1 MASSA
6 ADAELLPASLE
17 LRFAQ
22 GPLAALAEIAPC
34 RFLRLEPDPS
44 RARACSSGPL
54 VSTSAEAAFS
64 EQARPEFAAA
74 VHSLGAAPDSARAQ
88 SLCRR
93 PAPDFPG
100 EPSEPAAVADLAAAQ
115 LQAFA
120 VSQPVLV
127 EALPSSV
134 CAKEQPFS

>member
-1 MASSA
+1 VASSA
-6 ADAELLPASLE
+6 AGAEPLPVSLE

-22 GPLAALAEIAPC
+22 APLAVLAEFAPR
-34 RFLRLEPDPS
+34 RFLQSEPYPL
-44 RARACSSGPL
+44 RARACSSGLL

-64 EQARPEFAAA
+64 EQARPELAAA

-88 SLCRR
+88 ALCRR
-93 PAPDFPG
+93 SAPDFPG

-127 EALPSSV
+127 EPLPSSV
-134 CAKEQPFS
+134 CAKEQRCS